1 MRYAFA
7 LLIVVALLCSA
18 QAQEA
23 AAPITPEEALKKV
36 DQKVT
41 VLMQVKSS
49 GGNTARFLNS
59 QADFRDQKN
68 FAVFIP
74 NLALASFK
82 EAGIT
87 DPGAFYKGKTILATG
102 QVALSQGRPVLRAD
116 KADQIKL
123 VDAAPAGPAP
133 PRRPGGRK

>member
-1 MRYAFA
+1 MSRVLCALVLVAFLGNA
-7 LLIVVALLCSA
+7 SG
-18 QAQEA
+18 QEA

-36 DQKVT
+36 DQKIT
-41 VLMQVKSS
+41 VLMQVKST

-87 DPGAFYKGKTILATG
+87 DPAAYYKGKTILATG
-102 QVALSQGRPVLRAD
+102 EVAMSQGRPVLRAD

-123 VDAAPAGPAP
+123 VDATPAGPAP
-133 PRRPGGRK
+133 PRRPMKK

>member
-1 MRYAFA
+1 MRPA
-7 LLIVVALLCSA
+7 LFTTAVLVCLGSAL
-18 QAQEA
+18 AQEA
-23 AAPITPEEALKKV
+23 APPITPEEALKKV

-59 QADFRDQKN
+59 QSDFRDQKN

-82 EAGIT
+82 EVGIA
-87 DPGAFYKGKTILATG
+87 DPGAYYKGKTILATG
-102 QVALSQGRPVLRAD
+102 QVALSQGRPVLRAE

-123 VDAAPAGPAP
+123 VDAAPAGAAF
-133 PRRPGGRK
+133 